1 MEPDWGGLEVLQE
14 RHAAWVG
21 AFRSFADRLRQFQ
34 LESGGTDRTAFDR
47 AYERLDD
54 AAFGIVAVWEEV
66 LKPLYGDIETGR
78 ILLKD
83 CFERTLEQMADG
95 LDRLARAMDTVG
107 PGGDRTVNVFIRA
120 EDEERAL
127 REWVEQYR
135 AGQSAGTGLIWMGLF
150 MLGLGYWIG
159 KEHGDAPRNR

>member
-1 MEPDWGGLEVLQE
+1 MTTIVPAAPEELQDVLTLLFQRLPEEE
-14 RHAAWVG
+14 R
-21 AFRSFADRLRQFQ
+21 Q
-34 LESGGTDRTAFDR
+34 
-47 AYERLDD
+47 
-54 AAFGIVAVWEEV
+54 
-66 LKPLYGDIETGR
+66 
-78 ILLKD
+78 
-83 CFERTLEQMADG
+83 
-95 LDRLARAMDTVG
+95 DRLARAMDTVG